1 MVKGVR
7 KVGRTTRIY
16 RGLAFSYLPNAK
28 RSLPVRLWLFVNDEL
43 QSRSFSNI
51 REAVTFID
59 SVLDNG
65 GAVRETGNRLIV
77 KVEAVSA

>member
-28 RSLPVRLWLFVNDEL
+28 RLLPVRLSLFVNDEL

-59 SVLDNG
+59 SLLDSG